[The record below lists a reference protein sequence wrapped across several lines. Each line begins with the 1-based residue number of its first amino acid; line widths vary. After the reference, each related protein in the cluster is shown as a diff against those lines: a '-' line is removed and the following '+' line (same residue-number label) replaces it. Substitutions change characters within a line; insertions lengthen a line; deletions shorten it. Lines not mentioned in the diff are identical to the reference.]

1 MKRFCLLA
9 SGVVAMVSASVV
21 VAQPQT
27 STVRD
32 NGFSY
37 DYLQAGYENRDW
49 DGGWETDGIDFK
61 LSHALDEHLFVRGG
75 LQFFDGD
82 VDIPSWAAPWIDDD
96 VDGWELSAGLGFH
109 TPLKPGLDLVLTG
122 DIVHVDA
129 DIDDETG
136 FALSGGVR
144 HETTAELELNG
155 GVFVQDVGESEIGLF
170 GGALFHATQ
179 KVDLGAE
186 LRLGGDLTQFGVFG
200 RYNF

>member
-1 MKRFCLLA
+1 MQRFWLA
-9 SGVVAMVSASVV
+9 VPVSMMMAAAPAMA
-21 VAQPQT
+21 APAQT
-27 STVRD
+27 SAVRD

-37 DYLQAGYENRDW
+37 DYVQAGYENRDW

-61 LSHALDEHLFVRGG
+61 LAHALDEHLFIRGG

-82 VDIPSWAAPWIDDD
+82 VDIPAWAARWIDDD

-109 TPLKPGLDLVLTG
+109 TPLKPGLDLVMTG
-122 DIVHVDA
+122 DIVHVDT

-136 FALSGGVR
+136 FALTGGIR
-144 HETTAELELNG
+144 HETTAQLELNG
-155 GVFVQDVGESEIGLF
+155 GVFVQDVGESEVGLF

-186 LRLGGDLTQFGVFG
+186 LRLGDDLTQFGVFG